1 MPWAY
6 MPPWAVLLWRR
17 ARWRVLRGGPCA
29 ATPATCR
36 DVCRRGC
43 RGGPEHPGCW
53 PVPSAARG
61 VCLLRACVWNPRV
74 DDQRWRAAQSH
85 EATLW
90 TEAPRGQT
98 TDRNAHHAA
107 HFGNYAALPESL
119 GHVVE
124 LGCGPYTQLQTILR
138 PSSRVVSITLVDP
151 LAVHYQ
157 AHAKGCTYKVCCMA
171 RRACAWVK
179 RRGAHPHLLSLV
191 WRV

>member
-1 MPWAY
+1 
-6 MPPWAVLLWRR
+6 MPPRPPRAVTCAAEAAEAAQSTQAAGLSR
-17 ARWRVLRGGPCA
+17 ARHEVCA
-29 ATPATCR
+29 FYEPAY
-36 DVCRRGC
+36 GI
-43 RGGPEHPGCW
+43 
-53 PVPSAARG
+53 
-61 VCLLRACVWNPRV
+61 LRV

-157 AHAKGCTYKVCCMA
+157 AHAKGCTYKVCRMA